1 MKDKIKISNEPI
13 DIWNLAEPMPG
24 FADQYEIW
32 QATLHTVYQTL
43 GDDFTGSIV
52 GYVEPEENKDYSY
65 EYASGR
71 YKLKAYTPEGE
82 IIQDLD
88 VLGDKVVQWAGLHRL
103 PFVGY
108 VYKDKKSD
116 YALPEGTI
124 WIIIPKSKEQL
135 LSAVATFYKRR
146 KKKDEAPNIIGLDDY
161 LAKSNSIGEITD
173 ISSFVPMR
181 KRSVEGKKRP
191 SATKK
196 RIEEYRRTAP
206 EITDVVLAQAI
217 CDKYNDF
224 FIDNNAVAE
233 EGIKE
238 SFRNEIPLTVE
249 NVLQQ
254 IEFLLEDRK
263 LLSLTTA
270 LQHIYSPEANR
281 LREKA
286 DNVVEQVYETACKRV
301 CNLSEFA
308 DDEVMNYFLN
318 ESYKHREDM
327 ALSKKLNNLCCSY
340 HCRKYNLVSCI
351 DSNNFPPF
359 KCFDYRYG
367 KDVTFAPSFDD
378 AKAYND
384 KARKDE
390 QQQQVESTNSEKS
403 AEPKKGCLLWLIL
416 IPSSVFGLLCSL
428 F

>member
-1 MKDKIKISNEPI
+1 MKDKIKISNKPV
-13 DIWNLAEPMPG
+13 DIWNLVEPMPT
-24 FADQYEIW
+24 FADQYKIW
-32 QATLHTVYQTL
+32 QATLYTVYQTL

-196 RIEEYRRTAP
+196 RIEDYRRTAP

-217 CDKYNDF
+217 RDKYNDF

-238 SFRNEIPLTVE
+238 SFRNEIPLTIE

-263 LLSLTTA
+263 LLSLMTA

-286 DNVVEQVYETACKRV
+286 DNVVEEVYETACKRV

-367 KDVTFAPSFDD
+367 KDVTFATTFEE

-384 KARKDE
+384 KGR
-390 QQQQVESTNSEKS
+390 QKS
-403 AEPKKGCLLWLIL
+403 ADTSNKTEKASEPKNGCLLWLIL
-416 IPSSVFGLLCSL
+416 IPSSVLGLLQL
-428 F
+428 VYQ